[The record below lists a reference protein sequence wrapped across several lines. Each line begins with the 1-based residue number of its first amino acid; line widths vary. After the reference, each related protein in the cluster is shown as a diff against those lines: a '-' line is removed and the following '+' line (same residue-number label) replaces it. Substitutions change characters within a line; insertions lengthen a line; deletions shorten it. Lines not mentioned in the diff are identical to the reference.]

1 MKLKFD
7 KNLKEET
14 IVTVDGSN
22 FVSQNYI
29 DMVKEIHAGT
39 PIEVEFSEK
48 ITQEE
53 QNSVNAMIKKL
64 NEINKQN
71 IDTDQGF
78 EPVDDIN
85 SEDIPF

>member
-7 KNLKEET
+7 KNSKEET

-39 PIEVEFSEK
+39 LVEVEFSEK

-53 QNSVNAMIKKL
+53 QDSINTMIKKL
-64 NEINKQN
+64 NETNNQDNESIQEY
-71 IDTDQGF
+71 ID
-78 EPVDDIN
+78 DDIN
-85 SEDIPF
+85 PEDIPF